1 MEILCYNSKCKA
13 DSINS
18 DEFAL
23 FFLKLCYNSSCKT
36 EYLKRYYQGAE
47 FPQGFAPPPKYVL
60 HLPPPRVNSDNVVTS
75 SVNINAKHYRWLL
88 FLNS

>member
-1 MEILCYNSKCKA
+1 
-13 DSINS
+13 
-18 DEFAL
+18 L
-23 FFLKLCYNSSCKT
+23 FY
-36 EYLKRYYQGAE
+36 
-47 FPQGFAPPPKYVL
+47 PQNVL